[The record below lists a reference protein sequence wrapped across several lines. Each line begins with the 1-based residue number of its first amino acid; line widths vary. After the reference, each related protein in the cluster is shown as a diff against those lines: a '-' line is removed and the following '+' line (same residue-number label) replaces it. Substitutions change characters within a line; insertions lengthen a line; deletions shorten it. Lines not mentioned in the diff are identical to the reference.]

1 MTDADIS
8 FDDSTTNNNSSTNN
22 NDRNIDDVLAA
33 VAATSNHH
41 VYIRSNE
48 YGWIPARVLEMQ
60 DNGQKAK
67 VSVPIYRNEAAIQSD
82 GGKKAKSFETRVVDL
97 REYPNQTLL
106 LQNVNEEGHL
116 KQVEDMVDLPFL
128 HEAAILFN
136 LKARH
141 IQGKPYTRTGD
152 IVIACNPY
160 QWIHN
165 LYSTSTRRHYAN
177 ALVWNSAS
185 SALTKASLKNLEPH
199 IYEVSAAAYRG
210 LAIDGMN
217 QSILVSGESGAGK
230 TESVKICLHHI
241 ACVQEGTA
249 GQEDISN
256 EEDESTAFNSTTT
269 PSKTT
274 TPTPTTTTSA
284 IVQRVLDSNP
294 LLEAFGNAQ
303 TIRNDNSSRFGK
315 FIQLQFDCEDPVDA
329 VFAGHRL
336 PSCVLAGSKCEVYLL
351 EKSRVVQHEPEER
364 TYHIFYQLLASD
376 NEIKKE
382 IWAKGLVDTDQESF
396 SYVGYAE
403 LDTIEG
409 LTDQQRFQKTLESLA
424 LVGVTGEKKL
434 TLFRAICIV
443 LQLGNLLVEPDPE
456 DEDNRAIISSRE
468 ELEDLADLMGVEAS
482 LLESSFLIRTM
493 RARNEEF
500 KVPLSAQQAQDSC
513 DAFAKEIYASAFTW
527 LVHRINE
534 ATSAEQNYHPLS
546 KSNHGRSKRGPS
558 GGGAAAATGAPQSFG
573 LIGLLDIFGF
583 ESFGTNRFEQLCINY
598 ANEKLQQKFTQDIF
612 RSVQSEYESEGIELG
627 EIRYDDNTDV
637 LDLVEG
643 RVNGLLALLNE
654 ECVRPGGNDKAFVVK
669 VVDHHTRQPKS
680 CLFRGKRFGEYE
692 FGVKHYAGEVV
703 YNAEG
708 FVNKNMDTLPT
719 DLQECA
725 KKSSNDI
732 LAQHMIVMGAEDE
745 NAADGGAVAAA
756 AAAAATSSNED
767 KKSNAKRPPKKKP
780 PTSRR
785 QQQQQQEKAEQEAVK
800 EKEKKGSTLVGQ
812 TVWTKFKGQLSSL
825 MQNLGR
831 TRTRYIRCIKPNTK
845 KQPLVME
852 HLPTV
857 EQLRCAGVVAAV
869 TISRSAFPNRLE
881 HGVVQERFKALWE
894 SKAHQKQAHELTLEQ
909 LGDDSNDDDGC
920 EGSSNRS
927 PDKYNKLM
935 AERLLTAAMK
945 DLETTATTTTKTKN
959 PDDGSIVEETKTVV
973 VRAFVMGHTRTYFRA
988 GALEFLEAER
998 LKRLGIWAANIQRII
1013 RGFCA
1018 WSVYRRLRR
1027 TVIVLQSLQRQRLA
1041 TRAYHCFRRAAICL
1055 ECWRRCIVSK
1065 GRLITLRRNYRATRI
1080 QTKWRC
1086 LVVRTLYHT
1095 KRKSSIMVQAMIRG
1109 ALQRP
1114 KYRKALHQAKEDAK
1128 LENQVLALQRKLEEA
1143 EARRVE
1149 AERMAEEKARKAV
1162 EAYNKEQ
1169 EEKKEMEQQ
1178 QREKEEK
1185 ERKEKEERELEEQQQ
1200 QKEEKEEAPKEEKEK
1215 ATEDQDDEVASAAAS
1230 GAARAA
1236 AAQPDTPSS
1245 SQQQLTLQQQALI
1258 DESGRMLD
1266 FLRKEVFRL
1275 RGQNAQLRRDM
1286 DLLKDNNQRL
1296 MDANASA
1303 GATFA
1308 SLNHHAKQL
1317 TKANEKLSGEIV
1329 QLRQQYQNAVV
1340 VQTELRE
1347 ELKMKHATYVA
1358 EVHSRIQYQKALN
1371 VVVEKVERKCRD
1383 TRLVEE
1389 ILMIA
1394 DDCETGGGAE
1404 NPNDDAAT
1412 AATSSSSKTVAS
1424 TNGTQPPSSSLM
1436 SSFRSL
1442 WS

>member
-1 MTDADIS
+1 M
-8 FDDSTTNNNSSTNN
+8 
-22 NDRNIDDVLAA
+22 
-33 VAATSNHH
+33 
-41 VYIRSNE
+41 
-48 YGWIPARVLEMQ
+48 
-60 DNGQKAK
+60 
-67 VSVPIYRNEAAIQSD
+67 
-82 GGKKAKSFETRVVDL
+82 
-97 REYPNQTLL
+97 
-106 LQNVNEEGHL
+106 
-116 KQVEDMVDLPFL
+116 
-128 HEAAILFN
+128 FN

-160 QWIHN
+160 QWIHT
-165 LYSTSTRRHYAN
+165 LYSTTTRRHYAN
-177 ALVWNSAS
+177 ALVWNSSS
-185 SALTKASLKNLEPH
+185 SALTKASLSNLEPH

-210 LAIDGMN
+210 LAVDGMD

-249 GQEDISN
+249 GQE
-256 EEDESTAFNSTTT
+256 EEETEAETGFDSTS
-269 PSKTT
+269 PSKMSSSS
-274 TPTPTTTTSA
+274 TSP

-329 VFAGHRL
+329 VFAGHQL

-376 NEIKKE
+376 NDVKEE

-409 LTDQQRFQKTLESLA
+409 LSDQERFQKTCESLA
-424 LVGVTGEKKL
+424 MVGVTGEKKL

-443 LQLGNLLVEPDPE
+443 LQLGNLLVEPDPN
-456 DEDNRAIISSRE
+456 DEDTRSIISSRE
-468 ELEDLADLMGVEAS
+468 ELEDLAELMGVEAS

-500 KVPLSAQQAQDSC
+500 KVPLNATQAQDSC
-513 DAFAKEIYASAFTW
+513 DAFAKEIYASAFLW
-527 LVHRINE
+527 LVKCINE
-534 ATSAEQNYHPLS
+534 ATSAEQNYHPPP
-546 KSNHGRSKRGPS
+546 RS
-558 GGGAAAATGAPQSFG
+558 GGRRPTGGQPQPFG
-573 LIGLLDIFGF
+573 TIGLLDIFGF

-643 RVNGLLALLNE
+643 RVNGLLAILNE
-654 ECVRPGGNDKAFVVK
+654 ECVRPGGNDKAFVLK
-669 VVDHHTRQPKS
+669 VVDHHTRQSSP
-680 CLFRGKRFGEYE
+680 CLFRGKRFGEFE

-725 KKSSNDI
+725 KKSSNEI
-732 LAQHMIVMGAEDE
+732 LAQHMIVAGGEEEPTSDATNNQKTAEE
-745 NAADGGAVAAA
+745 EKS
-756 AAAAATSSNED
+756 ATN
-767 KKSNAKRPPKKKP
+767 KKRPKKKP
-780 PTSRR
+780 PTSRK
-785 QQQQQQEKAEQEAVK
+785 QQQQQQQQAAAEAAK

-812 TVWTKFKGQLSSL
+812 TVWTKFKGQLTTL

-831 TRTRYIRCIKPNTK
+831 TRTRYIRCIKPNTL
-845 KQPLVME
+845 KQPLVMQ

-881 HGVVQERFKALWE
+881 HAVVQERFKALWE
-894 SKAHQKQAHELTLEQ
+894 SKAHQVQAHEQTLEQ
-909 LGDDSNDDDGC
+909 LGDDSDNQQDNDG
-920 EGSSNRS
+920 
-927 PDKYNKLM
+927 PDMYNKLM
-935 AERLLTAAMK
+935 AEHLLAAAMK
-945 DLETTATTTTKTKN
+945 PLERTTLNTTKTRS
-959 PDDGSIVEETKTVV
+959 PEDGSMIESTTSMV

-998 LKRLGIWAANIQRII
+998 LKRLGIWAANIQRIV

-1018 WSVYRRLRR
+1018 LRIYQRLRR
-1027 TVIVLQSLQRQRLA
+1027 AVIVLQSLWRQRVA
-1041 TRAYHCFRRAAICL
+1041 TREYRRLRHAAIAL
-1055 ECWRRCIVSK
+1055 ECWRRCIVSQ
-1065 GRLITLRRNYRATRI
+1065 RLLVTLRRHYRATCI
-1080 QTKWRC
+1080 QTLWRK
-1086 LVVRTLYHT
+1086 LVVRRNFILQ
-1095 KRKSSIMVQAMIRG
+1095 RKSAIVGQAMVRG

-1143 EARRVE
+1143 EERRLE
-1149 AERMAEEKARKAV
+1149 AERMAEERARKAV
-1162 EAYNKEQ
+1162 EAFNKEQ
-1169 EEKKEMEQQ
+1169 EEKKEI
-1178 QREKEEK
+1178 
-1185 ERKEKEERELEEQQQ
+1185 EQQQ
-1200 QKEEKEEAPKEEKEK
+1200 QKEQEEKEK
-1215 ATEDQDDEVASAAAS
+1215 EAAEKDDCEQEEKKTKEPEDDAESAAAS
-1230 GAARAA
+1230 GAAKAA
-1236 AAQPDTPSS
+1236 AAEPDTPSS
-1245 SQQQLTLQQQALI
+1245 ATGAQQQLTMQQQTLI

-1266 FLRKEVFRL
+1266 YLRKEVFRL

-1317 TKANEKLSGEIV
+1317 TKTNEKLSTENG
-1329 QLRQQYQNAVV
+1329 QLRQQYQNALVT
-1340 VQTELRE
+1340 QTELKE

-1389 ILMIA
+1389 VLLVA
-1394 DDCETGGGAE
+1394 DDCEAGYNNEDGE
-1404 NPNDDAAT
+1404 NPNDAT
-1412 AATSSSSKTVAS
+1412 ASTASMASAS
-1424 TNGTQPPSSSLM
+1424 TSDGPQSSSLM
-1436 SSFRSL
+1436 SSIRSL